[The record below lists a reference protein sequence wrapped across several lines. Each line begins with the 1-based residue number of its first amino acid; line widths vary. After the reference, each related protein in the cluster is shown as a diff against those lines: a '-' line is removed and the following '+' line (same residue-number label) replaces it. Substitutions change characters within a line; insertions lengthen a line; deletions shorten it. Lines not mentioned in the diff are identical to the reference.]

1 MSPTLTKSQYEQI
14 ALTEGMLPTSMVARL
29 VGVGVGQLRSWSRSG
44 LIAPASKRNG
54 RSGAWSY
61 SWIDYCQARVAKRL
75 LDRGLARARLQD
87 RLDRLDELIEGWYTL
102 LLDDHRSHRLVR
114 NGDGYAIA
122 EPDPRSVAEDRA
134 SYEAVGQVDVAS
146 DACLVE
152 VVLELQREGSLGT
165 LCRYR
170 DHVTIN
176 PSVQFGAPTL
186 VGTRIQTWVIA
197 PMVPQTPIES
207 IIRGYPRLS
216 SEQIHAAAAFERS
229 LEA

>member
-152 VVLELQREGSLGT
+152 IVQELQREGSLGT
-165 LCRYR
+165 LCRFGTF
-170 DHVTIN
+170 VTID
-176 PSVQFGAPTL
+176 PSIQYGEPTIR
-186 VGTRIQTWVIA
+186 GTRIQSGIVSR
-197 PMVPQTPIES
+197 MLSHMTPEEIVDDFGWITVKQVVE
-207 IIRGYPRLS
+207 
-216 SEQIHAAAAFERS
+216 AAAFEKA
-229 LEA
+229 LEE